1 MKHPARWA
9 ALAVALVVGA
19 LAVVLASQVSTNPQA
34 EEQQSRLVG
43 QNVPTFSV
51 HTFDGQAL
59 SSASLAGKAVLVNFW
74 NSWCIPCQQELPALK
89 MFAAEHAG
97 DPNVVLLGVLRDDTV
112 GAARPY
118 AQAEG
123 ITWPLADDPGAAL
136 SLDFGTRGQPE
147 TYAISPGGLVVGSE
161 FGPAS
166 VKNLDTLLAAAQS
179 HP

>member
-34 EEQQSRLVG
+34 EQAQSRLVG
-43 QNVPTFSV
+43 QNVPSFSV
-51 HTFDGQAL
+51 HTFDGQPV

-97 DPNVVLLGVLRDDTV
+97 DPNVVLLGILRDDTV

-123 ITWPLADDPGAAL
+123 MTWPLVDDAGATL

-166 VKNLDTLLAAAQS
+166 VQNLDTLLAAAQS